1 MIFPLG
7 ISTSFIPILLL
18 SSLGG
23 CPATR
28 RSRVIRLG
36 SLILG
41 RLMIQTLR
49 AKNLLQKNS
58 TIDLVF
64 EYIGQALAEKEW
76 QKTT

>member
-1 MIFPLG
+1 
-7 ISTSFIPILLL
+7 
-18 SSLGG
+18 
-23 CPATR
+23 
-28 RSRVIRLG
+28 
-36 SLILG
+36 
-41 RLMIQTLR
+41 MIQTLR